1 MISVGA
7 SVRNLSAGWM
17 CAALLSIFSVAA
29 QAATPTPAPE
39 RMQRILSV
47 GGAVTEIVYA
57 LDQEQR
63 LIGSDITS
71 YFPAEAENMPKVG
84 YQRSLSAEGILA
96 LRPDA
101 VLASEEAGPPTVLKQ
116 LKGAGTT
123 WFTVPTAQDLEGVYA
138 NIRQIGYLLGA
149 ETRAEKLI
157 TDMQAQQQQLE
168 QEKAHDQRHARV
180 LFVLQHSGGAPMV
193 AGANTAADRIIRL
206 SGAVNALQGVEG
218 YKPMTPESLAQAQ
231 PDLILT
237 TTLGMEQVGGVD
249 AMRHIPGVSLTPAG
263 RNEKIVA
270 MDGLLLLGFGP
281 RTVVAARQLRQTW
294 ME

>member
-1 MISVGA
+1 MSVAGF
-7 SVRNLSAGWM
+7 SVRDWSARLAGV
-17 CAALLSIFSVAA
+17 ALLWIASVAA
-29 QAATPTPAPE
+29 QAATPSPE
-39 RMQRILSV
+39 RMQRILSI

-57 LDQEQR
+57 LEQEQR

-71 YFPAEAENMPKVG
+71 YYPPEAENMPKIG
-84 YQRSLSAEGILA
+84 YERSLSAEGILA

-101 VLASEEAGPPTVLKQ
+101 VLASEDAGPPSVLRQ
-116 LKGAGTT
+116 LKSAGAT
-123 WFTVPTAQDLEGVYA
+123 WLTVPTAQDLDGVYA

-149 ETRAEKLI
+149 EIQADKLV

-168 QEKAHDQRHARV
+168 QEKAQDQRSARV
-180 LFVLQHSGGAPMV
+180 IFILQHGGGAPMV
-193 AGANTAADRIIRL
+193 AGSNTAADRIIRL

-237 TTLGMEQVGGVD
+237 TNLGMEQAGGID
-249 AMRHIPGVSLTPAG
+249 AMRDIPGVRLTPAG
-263 RNEKIVA
+263 RNDKIAA

>member
-1 MISVGA
+1 MSVAGF
-7 SVRNLSAGWM
+7 SVRDWSARLAGV
-17 CAALLSIFSVAA
+17 ALLWVASMAA
-29 QAATPTPAPE
+29 QAATPTPPPE
-39 RMQRILSV
+39 RMQRILSI

-57 LDQEQR
+57 LEQEQR

-71 YFPAEAENMPKVG
+71 YYPPDAENMPKIG
-84 YQRSLSAEGILA
+84 YERSLSAEGILA

-101 VLASEEAGPPTVLKQ
+101 VLASEDAGPPAVLRQ
-116 LKGAGTT
+116 LKSAGAT
-123 WFTVPTAQDLEGVYA
+123 WLTVPTAQDLDGVYA

-149 ETRAEKLI
+149 EIQADKLV

-168 QEKAHDQRHARV
+168 QEKAQDQRSARV
-180 LFVLQHSGGAPMV
+180 IFILQHGGGAPMV
-193 AGANTAADRIIRL
+193 AGSNTAADRIIRL

-237 TTLGMEQVGGVD
+237 TTLGMEQAGGID
-249 AMRHIPGVSLTPAG
+249 AMRSIPGVRLTPAG
-263 RNEKIVA
+263 RNDKIAA

-281 RTVVAARQLRQTW
+281 RTVVAAKQLRQTW

>member
-1 MISVGA
+1 MSVAGF
-7 SVRNLSAGWM
+7 SVRGWSARLTGV
-17 CAALLSIFSVAA
+17 ALLWIASVAA
-29 QAATPTPAPE
+29 QAATPTPSPE
-39 RMQRILSV
+39 RMQRILSI
-47 GGAVTEIVYA
+47 GGAVTEIIYA
-57 LDQEQR
+57 LEQEQR

-71 YFPAEAENMPKVG
+71 YYPPEAENMPKIG
-84 YQRSLSAEGILA
+84 YERSLSAEGILA

-101 VLASEEAGPPTVLKQ
+101 VLASEDAGPPSVLQQ
-116 LKGAGTT
+116 LKGAGAT
-123 WFTVPTAQDLEGVYA
+123 WFTVPTAQDLDGVYA

-149 ETRAEKLI
+149 ETQADKLV
-157 TDMQAQQQQLE
+157 TDMQAQQQRLE
-168 QEKAHDQRHARV
+168 QEKAQNQRSARV
-180 LFVLQHSGGAPMV
+180 IFVLQHGGGAPMV
-193 AGANTAADRIIRL
+193 AGSNTAADRIIRL

-237 TTLGMEQVGGVD
+237 TTLGMEQAGGID
-249 AMRHIPGVSLTPAG
+249 AMRSIPGVKLTPAG
-263 RNEKIVA
+263 RNNKIAA